1 MLSCSVV
8 SDSLRP
14 HGLRPSR
21 FLCPWSFPG
30 KNNGVGFCFLL
41 QGIFPTQRLLY
52 SSINFFK
59 KKLKSL
65 WKIDLA
71 NRGSTGPLP
80 EEAEKEHGA
89 SRGHGGPRGAHG
101 CECGC
106 RWWARGPD
114 RSAGDGKETQRSEM
128 GMKAYGRRELKMS
141 VMKTGTWKWE
151 CREFYPRAYLWGK
164 ISIGCCVRNL
174 SFN

>member
-1 MLSCSVV
+1 MLSCSVM
-8 SDSLRP
+8 SDSLQP

-30 KNNGVGFCFLL
+30 KNTGVGFCFLL

-52 SSINFFK
+52 SSIKFFL

-71 NRGSTGPLP
+71 NRDSTGPLP
-80 EEAEKEHGA
+80 EDAEKEHWLC
-89 SRGHGGPRGAHG
+89 SRHRSRRDAHG
-101 CECGC
+101 CECGW

-114 RSAGDGKETQRSEM
+114 SSVGDGKETQKSEM

-141 VMKTGTWKWE
+141 IMKTGTWK
-151 CREFYPRAYLWGK
+151 
-164 ISIGCCVRNL
+164 
-174 SFN
+174 